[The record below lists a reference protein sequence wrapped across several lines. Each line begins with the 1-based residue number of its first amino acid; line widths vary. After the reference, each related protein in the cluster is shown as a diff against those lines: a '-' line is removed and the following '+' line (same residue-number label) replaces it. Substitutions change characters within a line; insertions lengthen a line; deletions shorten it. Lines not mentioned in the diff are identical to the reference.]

1 MKKLNNLLLIA
12 MLMLMSATTWA
23 QGTLMGTVTDDNGEA
38 LVGVSIGAVGT
49 GKSTST
55 DVNGKYTLSLPKG
68 AYQINFAYTGYVPVS
83 KAVTISDGSMT
94 LDITMESSDNTL
106 EEVVISTGSRNTQR
120 TITDSPLPID
130 IFSSADLRATGQP
143 SFDRALTY
151 RVPSFNSVQTPVND
165 ATSLLDPYEIR
176 NMGPS
181 RTLVL
186 INGKRKNA
194 SSLVYIQT
202 SPGRGEG
209 GADLSAIPADA
220 IKRVEILRDGASA
233 QYGSDAIAGVMNVI
247 LKDRYEYGSVTLN
260 TGITS
265 KGDGEMI
272 GLSINNGANF
282 GEKGYINYTAALSY
296 SALANRP
303 GDVDR
308 TGEFNDFL
316 FTSPDNYKNYL
327 DANGNLGGQSLDGLT
342 EDQINAAFS
351 NFMSTQEYTDR
362 LNQINT
368 DNAAGQTQVDEYLR
382 RYPDARNVNGDPE
395 KASGR
400 FLINAGIPV
409 GENAEIYG
417 NAAYVY
423 KKVNSFANFRT
434 PYWRGPENNPYAV
447 LAAAEGKAY
456 DGYGPTFEGDL
467 TDYNATV
474 GLRGEKNGWNSDLSF
489 TTGSNQQLYT
499 VNNSRNRDL
508 GLNSPLTFKPGGYAF
523 SHNVMN
529 IDISKMLVDNLN
541 FSLGSEFRQETY
553 EIIQGD
559 TASYVGGGADSFPGT
574 RSNNAS
580 KNSRNNIGGYVG
592 LAYDITEDFLIDA
605 TVRTE
610 RYSDF
615 GNTFVYKVSSR
626 YKLLNDKLTLR
637 ASYSTGFRAPQLH
650 QIYLQIAQQSF
661 VPGQGIQNKGIF
673 NNASPQAK
681 LLGIPKLKPEESTNF
696 TAGIGLKPN
705 SNLNITLD
713 YYNIAVDDRIILGSE
728 ITATGNANN
737 ALDQV
742 LTANGIVAASF
753 FTNGINTR
761 TSGID
766 MVVSYRNVNAGS
778 GKLGFNLAANYVLF
792 NKLSGAKS
800 VSDYEEN
807 DGKATN
813 YQDYSSLPNG
823 DVINP
828 KLIADAGKS
837 VFDFTQEALLLSS
850 RPQYKAILGIDYA
863 VGKVNVALNNT
874 LFGPTTFRQAGLDQN
889 LKTVFKPAVVTD
901 LSLNYQISKTLSF
914 GINANNLFN
923 ILPKWELKARN
934 SAGEAILA
942 DPAQVKTQSNLITFN
957 QRYAIVTYDGSQ
969 FSQLGTTLAA
979 NLTVRF

>member
-12 MLMLMSATTWA
+12 MLMLMSAGAWA
-23 QGTLMGTVTDDNGEA
+23 QGAIMGTVTDNNGEA
-38 LVGVSIGAVGT
+38 LVGVSIGAAGT
-49 GKSTST
+49 GKSTSS
-55 DVNGKYTLSLPKG
+55 DVSGKYSLSLPNG
-68 AYQINFAYTGYVPVS
+68 SYRVNFVYTGYKPVS
-83 KAVTISDGSMT
+83 RAVTVSGSNMT
-94 LDITMESSDNTL
+94 LDVTMESSDNTL

-130 IFSSADLRATGQP
+130 ILSNNDIRSTGQT

-186 INGKRKNA
+186 INGKRKNT

-209 GADLSAIPADA
+209 GADLSAIPTDA

-247 LKDRYEYGSVTLN
+247 LKDRYEYGSVTVN
-260 TGITS
+260 TGITG
-265 KGDGEMI
+265 KGDGETI
-272 GLSINNGANF
+272 GISINNGANF
-282 GEKGYINYTAALSY
+282 GEKGYVNYTAALSY
-296 SALANRP
+296 QALANRP
-303 GDVDR
+303 GDVD
-308 TGEFNDFL
+308 
-316 FTSPDNYKNYL
+316 
-327 DANGNLGGQSLDGLT
+327 
-342 EDQINAAFS
+342 
-351 NFMSTQEYTDR
+351 
-362 LNQINT
+362 
-368 DNAAGQTQVDEYLR
+368 AAGEAGDFGADLADVQDFLR
-382 RYPDARNVNGDPE
+382 RYPDAGNVNGDPE
-395 KASGR
+395 KSSGR

-423 KKVNSFANFRT
+423 KKVNSFANYRT
-434 PYWRGPENNPYAV
+434 PYWRGPEDNPYAV
-447 LAAAEGKAY
+447 LAAAQGKSY
-456 DGYGPTFEGDL
+456 DGYLPTFEGDL

-489 TTGSNQQLYT
+489 TTGGNQQLYT
-499 VNNSRNRDL
+499 VNNTRNRSL
-508 GLNSPLTFKPGGYAF
+508 GLNTPLSFKPGGYAF
-523 SHNVMN
+523 QHNVMN

-541 FSLGSEFRQETY
+541 FSMGAEFRQETY
-553 EIIQGD
+553 EIIEGD
-559 TASYVGGGADSFPGT
+559 TASYVGTGADSFPGT

-580 KNSRNNIGGYVG
+580 KNSRNNIGGYIG
-592 LAYDITEDFLIDA
+592 LGYDITKDFLIDA

-615 GNTFVYKVSSR
+615 GNTFVYKLSSR
-626 YKLLNDKLTLR
+626 YKLMDDKLTLR

-673 NNASPQAK
+673 SNASPQAK
-681 LLGIPKLKPEESTNF
+681 LLGIEELKPEESTNF

-705 SNLNITLD
+705 NNLNITLD

-766 MVVSYRNVNAGS
+766 VVVSYRNVQAGS
-778 GKLGFNLAANYVLF
+778 GKLGFNLAANYVLY

-800 VSDYEEN
+800 VSDYE
-807 DGKATN
+807 DS
-813 YQDYSSLPNG
+813 D
-823 DVINP
+823 
-828 KLIADAGKS
+828 GKS
-837 VFDFTQEALLLSS
+837 VNYDNTQYTRVYL
-850 RPQYKAILGIDYA
+850 
-863 VGKVNVALNNT
+863 T
-874 LFGPTTFRQAGLDQN
+874 
-889 LKTVFKPAVVTD
+889 
-901 LSLNYQISKTLSF
+901 
-914 GINANNLFN
+914 
-923 ILPKWELKARN
+923 LPKKHCCSLPAR
-934 SAGEAILA
+934 SSKPFWVSTML
-942 DPAQVKTQSNLITFN
+942 
-957 QRYAIVTYDGSQ
+957 
-969 FSQLGTTLAA
+969 
-979 NLTVRF
+979 

>member
-12 MLMLMSATTWA
+12 MLMLMSAGAWA
-23 QGTLMGTVTDDNGEA
+23 QGAIMGTVTDNNGEA
-38 LVGVSIGAVGT
+38 LVGVSIGAAGT
-49 GKSTST
+49 GKSTSS
-55 DVNGKYTLSLPKG
+55 DVSGKYSLSLPNG
-68 AYQINFAYTGYVPVS
+68 SYQVNFVYTGYKPVS
-83 KAVTISDGSMT
+83 RAVTVSGSNMT
-94 LDITMESSDNTL
+94 LDVTMESSDNTL

-130 IFSSADLRATGQP
+130 ILSNNDIRSTGQT

-186 INGKRKNA
+186 INGKRKNT

-209 GADLSAIPADA
+209 GADLSAIPTDA

-247 LKDRYEYGSVTLN
+247 LKDRYEYGSVTVN
-260 TGITS
+260 TGITG
-265 KGDGEMI
+265 KGDGETI
-272 GLSINNGANF
+272 GISINNGANF
-282 GEKGYINYTAALSY
+282 GEKGYVNYTAALSY
-296 SALANRP
+296 QALANRP
-303 GDVDR
+303 GDVD
-308 TGEFNDFL
+308 
-316 FTSPDNYKNYL
+316 
-327 DANGNLGGQSLDGLT
+327 
-342 EDQINAAFS
+342 
-351 NFMSTQEYTDR
+351 
-362 LNQINT
+362 
-368 DNAAGQTQVDEYLR
+368 AAGEAGDFGADLADVQDFLR
-382 RYPDARNVNGDPE
+382 RYPDAGNVNGDPE
-395 KASGR
+395 KSSGR

-423 KKVNSFANFRT
+423 KKVNSFANYRT
-434 PYWRGPENNPYAV
+434 PYWRGPEDNPYAV
-447 LAAAEGKAY
+447 LAAAQGKSY
-456 DGYGPTFEGDL
+456 DGYLPTFEGDL

-489 TTGSNQQLYT
+489 TTGGNQQLYT
-499 VNNSRNRDL
+499 VNNTRNRSL
-508 GLNSPLTFKPGGYAF
+508 GLNTPLSFKPGGYAF
-523 SHNVMN
+523 QHNVMN

-541 FSLGSEFRQETY
+541 FSMGAEFRQETY
-553 EIIQGD
+553 EIIEGD
-559 TASYVGGGADSFPGT
+559 TASYVGTGADSFPGT

-580 KNSRNNIGGYVG
+580 KNSRNNIGGYIG
-592 LAYDITEDFLIDA
+592 LGYDITKDFLIDA

-615 GNTFVYKVSSR
+615 GNTFVYKLSSR
-626 YKLLNDKLTLR
+626 YKLMDDKLTLR

-673 NNASPQAK
+673 SNASPQAK
-681 LLGIPKLKPEESTNF
+681 LLGIEELKPEESTNF

-705 SNLNITLD
+705 NNLNITLD

-766 MVVSYRNVNAGS
+766 VVVSYRNVQAGS
-778 GKLGFNLAANYVLF
+778 GKLGFNLAANYVLY

-800 VSDYEEN
+800 VSDYEDS
-807 DGKATN
+807 DGKSVN
-813 YQDYSSLPNG
+813 YDNTQYTSAPNG

-828 KLIADAGKS
+828 KLIADANKS
-837 VFDFTQEALLLSS
+837 VFDFTQEALLLTS
-850 RPQYKAILGIDYA
+850 RPQFKAILGVDYA
-863 VGKVNVALNNT
+863 VGKFNFALNNT

-889 LKTVFKPAVVTD
+889 LKTVFQPAVVTD
-901 LSLNYQISKTLSF
+901 LAFNYQISKTLSL
-914 GINANNLFN
+914 GINANNLLN
-923 ILPKWELKARN
+923 VLPKWELKARN

-957 QRYAIVTYDGSQ
+957 QRYAILTYDGSQ
-969 FSQLGTTLAA
+969 FGQLGTTLAA

>member
-1 MKKLNNLLLIA
+1 MIIPTFARFQKSNADNFHLLFKLSICMKKLNNLLLIA
-12 MLMLMSATTWA
+12 MLMLVSAATWA
-23 QGTLMGTVTDDNGEA
+23 QGALMGTVTDDSGEA

-49 GKSTST
+49 GKSTAS
-55 DVNGKYTLSLPKG
+55 DANGKYTLSLPKG
-68 AYQINFAYTGYVPVS
+68 SYQINFVYTGYVPVS
-83 KAVTISDGSMT
+83 KAVTVSDGSMT

-209 GADLSAIPADA
+209 GADLSAIPTDA

-282 GEKGYINYTAALSY
+282 GDKGYVNYTAALSY

-303 GDVDR
+303 GDVD
-308 TGEFNDFL
+308 
-316 FTSPDNYKNYL
+316 
-327 DANGNLGGQSLDGLT
+327 
-342 EDQINAAFS
+342 
-351 NFMSTQEYTDR
+351 
-362 LNQINT
+362 
-368 DNAAGQTQVDEYLR
+368 AAGEAGDFGADLADVQDYLR

-395 KASGR
+395 KSSGR

-474 GLRGEKNGWNSDLSF
+474 GLRGENNGWNSDLSY
-489 TTGSNQQLYT
+489 TTGYNQQLYT

-508 GLNSPLTFKPGGYAF
+508 GLNTPLSFKPGGYAF
-523 SHNVMN
+523 QHNVMN
-529 IDISKMLVDNLN
+529 IDVSKMLVDNLN
-541 FSLGSEFRQETY
+541 FSLGAEFRQETY

-605 TVRTE
+605 TARTE

-626 YKLLNDKLTLR
+626 YKLMDDKLTLR

-728 ITATGNANN
+728 ITGTGDPNN

-766 MVVSYRNVNAGS
+766 MVLSYRNVHAGS
-778 GKLGFNLAANYVLF
+778 GKLGFNLAANYVLY

-800 VSDYEEN
+800 VSDYEDG
-807 DGKATN
+807 DGKASN
-813 YQDYSSLPNG
+813 YQNYTSVPNG

-828 KLIADAGKS
+828 TLIANAGKS
-837 VFDFTQEALLLSS
+837 VLDFTQEALLLSS

-863 VGKVNVALNNT
+863 VGKVNIALNNT
-874 LFGPTTFRQAGLDQN
+874 LFGPTTFRQAGLNQN
-889 LKTVFKPAVVTD
+889 LKTVFQPAVVTD
-901 LSLNYQISKTLSF
+901 LSFNYQISKSLSF
-914 GINANNLFN
+914 GINANNLLN
-923 ILPKWELKARN
+923 VLPKWELKARN
-934 SAGEAILA
+934 SEGELLLA

-957 QRYAIVTYDGSQ
+957 QRYAILTYDGSQ
-969 FSQLGTTLAA
+969 FGQLGTTLAA

>member
-1 MKKLNNLLLIA
+1 MKKLNNLLFLA
-12 MLMLMSATTWA
+12 MLMLMSAGAWA
-23 QGTLMGTVTDDNGEA
+23 QGAIMGTVTDNNGEA
-38 LVGVSIGAVGT
+38 LVGVSIGAAGT
-49 GKSTST
+49 GKSTSS
-55 DVNGKYTLSLPKG
+55 DVNGKYSLSLPNG
-68 AYQINFAYTGYVPVS
+68 SYQINFVYTGYVPVS
-83 KAVTISDGSMT
+83 RAVTISGSNMT

-130 IFSSADLRATGQP
+130 ILSNNDIRSTGQT

-186 INGKRKNA
+186 INGKRKNT

-209 GADLSAIPADA
+209 GADLSAIPTDA

-260 TGITS
+260 TGITG

-282 GEKGYINYTAALSY
+282 GEKGYVNYTAALSY
-296 SALANRP
+296 QALANRP
-303 GDVDR
+303 GDVDAD
-308 TGEFNDFL
+308 GEAGDFGA
-316 FTSPDNYKNYL
+316 DL
-327 DANGNLGGQSLDGLT
+327 DDVR
-342 EDQINAAFS
+342 
-351 NFMSTQEYTDR
+351 NFLS
-362 LNQINT
+362 
-368 DNAAGQTQVDEYLR
+368 
-382 RYPDARNVNGDPE
+382 RYPDAGNVNGDPE

-423 KKVNSFANFRT
+423 KKVNSFANYRT
-434 PYWRGPENNPYAV
+434 PYWRGPEDNPYAV
-447 LAAAEGKAY
+447 LAAAQGKSY
-456 DGYGPTFEGDL
+456 DGYLPTFEGDL

-474 GLRGEKNGWNSDLSF
+474 GLRGEKNGWNSDLSY
-489 TTGSNQQLYT
+489 TTGYNQQLYT
-499 VNNSRNRDL
+499 VNNTRNRTL
-508 GLNSPLTFKPGGYAF
+508 GLNSPLAFKPGGYAF
-523 SHNVMN
+523 QHNVMN

-541 FSLGSEFRQETY
+541 FSMGAEFRQETY

-559 TASYVGGGADSFPGT
+559 TASYVGTGADSFPGT

-592 LAYDITEDFLIDA
+592 LGFDITKDFLIDA

-615 GNTFVYKVSSR
+615 GNTFVYKLSSR
-626 YKLLNDKLTLR
+626 YKLMDDKLTLR

-650 QIYLQIAQQSF
+650 QIYLQISQQSF

-681 LLGIPKLKPEESTNF
+681 LLGIEKLRPEESTNF
-696 TAGIGLKPN
+696 TAGVGLKPN

-728 ITATGNANN
+728 ITGTGDPTN

-742 LTANGIVAASF
+742 LNANGIVAASF

-766 MVVSYRNVNAGS
+766 MVLSYRNVQAGS
-778 GKLGFNLAANYVLF
+778 GKLGFNLAANYVLY
-792 NKLSGAKS
+792 NKLDSAS
-800 VSDYEEN
+800 TVSEYEEA
-807 DGKATN
+807 DGKQSN
-813 YQDYSSLPNG
+813 YLNYTSVANG
-823 DVINP
+823 SVNNP
-828 KLIADAGKS
+828 ALIENAGKS
-837 VFDFTQEALLLSS
+837 LFDPTQEALLLTS
-850 RPQYKAILGIDYA
+850 RPQFKAILGIDYA
-863 VGKVNVALNNT
+863 VGKFNFALNNT
-874 LFGPTTFRQAGLDQN
+874 LFGSTTFRQAGLNQN

-901 LSLNYQISKTLSF
+901 LAFNYQISKTLSL
-914 GINANNLFN
+914 GINANNLLN
-923 ILPKWELKARN
+923 VLPKWELKARN
-934 SAGEAILA
+934 SVGEAILA

-957 QRYAIVTYDGSQ
+957 QRYAILTYDGSQ
-969 FSQLGTTLAA
+969 FGQLGTTLAA